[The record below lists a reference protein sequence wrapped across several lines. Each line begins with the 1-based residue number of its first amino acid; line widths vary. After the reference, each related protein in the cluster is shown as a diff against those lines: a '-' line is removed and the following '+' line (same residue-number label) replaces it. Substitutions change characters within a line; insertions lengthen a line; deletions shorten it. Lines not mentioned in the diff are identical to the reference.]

1 MFTEGVSEQDRQVE
15 CGVCI
20 FIWGCTVQEVQHNLD
35 PWIEFMGANVTQ
47 MIMVVYRSR
56 YWTPVRASVAG
67 AGPSSTAGTG
77 VILETWE
84 RAVKSLILIH

>member
-1 MFTEGVSEQDRQVE
+1 
-15 CGVCI
+15 
-20 FIWGCTVQEVQHNLD
+20 
-35 PWIEFMGANVTQ
+35 MGANVTQ

-67 AGPSSTAGTG
+67 AGPRSTAGTG